1 MTEVKTVPPLRG
13 RRRELTREDFEHLC
27 ALQCRLPEILGYAGI
42 TEKDLGKW
50 CRRQYRMPLSDA
62 MDMLRQ
68 DGLIEIRQAGFDL
81 LKKSAP
87 LIGQQYNRYLTA
99 PAEDQARE
107 AASLARR
114 IFSLEDPDDEAV
126 GALFEEE

>member
-1 MTEVKTVPPLRG
+1 MTEVKVVLPLQG
-13 RRRELTREDFEHLC
+13 RRRELTREVFEHLC
-27 ALQCRLPEILGYAGI
+27 ALQCRLPEILGYAGV
-42 TEKDLGKW
+42 TEKQLASW
-50 CRRQYRMPLSDA
+50 CKRMYRLPLSDA

-87 LIGQQYNRYLTA
+87 LIGQQYNRYLNA
-99 PAEDQARE
+99 PAEDQAKQ
-107 AASLARR
+107 AAALARQ
-114 IFSLEDPDDEAV
+114 IFSLEDPDEEAV

>member
-1 MTEVKTVPPLRG
+1 MTAVKVVPPLQG
-13 RRRELTREDFEHLC
+13 RRRELTREVFEHLC
-27 ALQCRLPEILGYAGI
+27 ALQCRLPEILGYAGV
-42 TEKDLGKW
+42 TEKQLASW
-50 CRRQYRMPLSDA
+50 CKRMYRLPLSDA

-87 LIGQQYNRYLTA
+87 LIGQQYNRYLNA
-99 PAEDQARE
+99 PAEDQAKQ
-107 AASLARR
+107 AAALARQ
-114 IFSLEDPDDEAV
+114 IFSLDDPGDEAV